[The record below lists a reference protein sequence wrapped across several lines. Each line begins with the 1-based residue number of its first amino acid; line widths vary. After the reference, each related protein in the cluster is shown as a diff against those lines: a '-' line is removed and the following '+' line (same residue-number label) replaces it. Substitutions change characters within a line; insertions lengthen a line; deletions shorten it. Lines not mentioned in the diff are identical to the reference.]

1 MVDVYAVPLTERLND
16 DLFLRLLICVD
27 EKKQERIR
35 RFRHWQD
42 AHRTLY
48 ADLLVR
54 HIIMRTLGVEN
65 SDIRFSVNAYNKPLF
80 DHPSGFHFN
89 VAHSG
94 KWIVCAIDDRPVG
107 VDVEQINDVNLDI
120 SKRFFSE
127 DEHSAIMKSEG
138 PDRRFLFYA
147 LWTLKESY
155 LKAMGKGLYQ
165 PLDSFTIRFLDRDNI
180 GFFSNSEIIPDVYFK
195 QYSIGNDYSLAVCAL
210 SHRFENFVIAMDI
223 RDIVESFI

>member
-1 MVDVYAVPLTERLND
+1 MVELYAVPLTERLND
-16 DLFLRLLICVD
+16 DLFLRLLSCVD
-27 EKKQERIR
+27 SKKQERIKQ
-35 RFRHWQD
+35 FRHWQD

-54 HIIMRTLGVEN
+54 YIIMRTLGVDR

-94 KWIVCAIDDRPVG
+94 KWIVCAINDSPVG

-120 SKRFFSE
+120 SRRFFSE
-127 DEHSAIMKSEG
+127 DEHSAIMQREG

-165 PLDSFTIRFLDRDNI
+165 PLDSFTIRFLERDDI
-180 GFFSNSEIIPDVYFK
+180 GLFSNGEMIPDVYFK

-210 SHRFENFVIAMDI
+210 SLHFDDFIIAMDI

>member
-1 MVDVYAVPLTERLND
+1 MVEVYAVPLTERLND
-16 DLFLRLLICVD
+16 DLFLRLLTCVD
-27 EKKQERIR
+27 EKKQQRIR

-48 ADLLVR
+48 GDLLVR
-54 HIIMRTLGVEN
+54 YIIMRTLEVDN
-65 SDIRFSVNAYNKPLF
+65 SDIRFSVNAYNKPRF
-80 DHPSGFHFN
+80 DHPSSFHFN

-94 KWIVCAIDDRPVG
+94 KWIVCAIADRPVG

-120 SKRFFSE
+120 SMRFFSE
-127 DEHSAIMKSEG
+127 DEHSIIMQREE

-165 PLDSFTIRFLDRDNI
+165 PLDSFTIRFIDRDNI
-180 GFFSNSEIIPDVYFK
+180 GLFSNGEMIPDVYFK
-195 QYSIGNDYSLAVCAL
+195 QYSIEKDYSIAVCAH
-210 SHRFENFVIAMDI
+210 SHRFDDFIVAMDI

>member
-1 MVDVYAVPLTERLND
+1 MVEVYAVPLTERLND
-16 DLFLRLLICVD
+16 DLFLRLLTYVD
-27 EKKQERIR
+27 TKKQDRIK

-54 HIIMRTLGVEN
+54 YIIMRTLEVEN
-65 SDIRFSVNAYNKPLF
+65 SDIRFSVNGYNKPQF
-80 DHPSGFHFN
+80 DHPSGFYFN

-107 VDVEQINDVNLDI
+107 VDVEQINDMNLDI
-120 SKRFFSE
+120 SRRFFSE
-127 DEHSAIMKSEG
+127 DEHSAIMQREG

-165 PLDSFTIRFLDRDNI
+165 PLDSFTIRFLERDNI
-180 GFFSNSEIIPDVYFK
+180 GLFSNGEMIPDVYFK
-195 QYSIGNDYSLAVCAL
+195 QYSIGDDYSMAVCAL
-210 SHRFENFVIAMDI
+210 SHGFDNFIIAMNI

>member
-1 MVDVYAVPLTERLND
+1 MVELYAVPLREKLNV
-16 DLFLRLLICVD
+16 DLFLRLLTCVD
-27 EKKQERIR
+27 RKKQQRIK

-54 HIIMRTLGVEN
+54 YLIMRTLGVEN
-65 SDIRFSVNAYNKPLF
+65 SDIRFSVNAYNKPQF
-80 DHPSGFHFN
+80 DHPSGHHFN

-94 KWIVCAIDDRPVG
+94 RWIVCAINDRPVG

-120 SKRFFSE
+120 SRRFFSE
-127 DEHSAIMKSEG
+127 DEHSAIMQKEE
-138 PDRRFLFYA
+138 PYRRFLFYT

-165 PLDSFTIRFLDRDNI
+165 PLDSFTIRFLDRDTI
-180 GFFSNSEIIPDVYFK
+180 GLFSNGEMVPDVYFK
-195 QYSIGNDYSLAVCAL
+195 QYSIGSDYSLAVCAL
-210 SHRFENFVIAMDI
+210 SHRFDDFIVAMDI
-223 RDIVESFI
+223 QDIVESFI